1 MTVDL
6 VLGRPLGPQPGG
18 AVALV
23 LGRAGTGGGG
33 GPVDP
38 PTLPDPRS
46 GALRMSVAARWSPA
60 ARVAPGTVRCAW
72 AASIL
77 LGGAWAGRWAAA
89 SALQAGVRA
98 PWAATVALDARRLTS
113 PWATTVAL
121 GSRTTAPWISTQPL
135 GAAWTVRWAGAA
147 AQAARIAA
155 PWQRGAAIA
164 RTVTA
169 PWQAGRS
176 TSLRWRAGAGQ
187 GLGAWR
193 VVRAPWQAGVPVESI
208 GGPLVPLTPPEPVPC
223 WQPEPGGAV
232 DLVLKLAL
240 RRLGDLVLACRRVAI
255 RAVPVRRVYMV
266 TNVTSLVRVSD
277 GTAIPCLSFS
287 LSLDVDSWAWGFSA
301 SLPATALSLIE
312 PDAEGEPV
320 VLEASVN
327 GTAFRV
333 LAESMSRERSF
344 GQASVRLQGR
354 GHTAV
359 LDAPYSPLQ
368 TFSAASTLTTQ
379 QLLDQALPSG
389 WSADFGL
396 TPWLVPGGVWSHQGS
411 PITAALAIAAAGG
424 GYLQPHATSQVL
436 RVLPRYP
443 TAPWDWGS
451 VTPDIELPA
460 AVVTREGIEWVERAR
475 YNRVFVSGANTGVL
489 GRVTRAGTAGDVVA
503 QMVTDPLITHVDG
516 ARQRGLPVL
525 AEGGRKAMVTLRLPV
540 LAETGVL
547 LPGTFVRYVDGSTTR
562 LGLVRSAAVDVGLA
576 AVWQSIKVESHVN

>member
-6 VLGRPLGPQPGG
+6 TLGRALGPQPGG

-23 LGRAGTGGGG
+23 LGRTGGGG

-38 PTLPDPRS
+38 PEPLPDPRA
-46 GALRMSVAARWSPA
+46 GAIRMSVAAPWSPS
-60 ARVAPGTVRCAW
+60 ARVAPAAVRAVWSRTIGLGEAW
-72 AASIL
+72 AA
-77 LGGAWAGRWAAA
+77 RWAA
-89 SALQAGVRA
+89 SRVLQAAVRA
-98 PWAATVALDARRLTS
+98 PWAATVALDAVRL
-113 PWATTVAL
+113 V
-121 GSRTTAPWISTQPL
+121 APWGRTQPL
-135 GAAWTVRWAGAA
+135 GASVTAPWGRTQPLSAAWAVRWAGAA
-147 AQAARIAA
+147 AQTARTAA
-155 PWQRGAAIA
+155 PWQRGEAAD

-169 PWQAGRS
+169 PWQAGQG
-176 TSLRWRAGAGQ
+176 TALRWGAGASG
-187 GLGAWR
+187 GLASYR
-193 VVRAPWQAGVPVESI
+193 TVAAPWQRGVLLESI
-208 GGPLVPLTPPEPVPC
+208 GGPLTPLTPPGPVPC
-223 WQPEPGGAV
+223 WQPEPGDAV

-240 RRLGDLVLACRRVAI
+240 RRLGDLVLACRRAAI

-277 GTAIPCLSFS
+277 GASVPCLSFS

-301 SLPATALSLIE
+301 SLPASALPLIE
-312 PDAEGEPV
+312 PGEDGEPV

-327 GTAFRV
+327 GTEFRV
-333 LAESMSRERSF
+333 LAESMARERTF
-344 GQASVRLQGR
+344 GRASVRVQGR

-368 TFSAASTLTTQ
+368 TFNAVSALTTQ

-389 WSADFGL
+389 WTADFGL
-396 TPWLVPGGVWSHQGS
+396 TPWLVPGSVWSHQGS

-424 GYLQPHATSQVL
+424 GYLQPHATNQVL

-443 TAPWDWGS
+443 VAPWGWGS

-460 AVVTREGIEWVERAR
+460 SVVTQEGIEWVEHAR
-475 YNRVFVSGANTGVL
+475 YNRVFVSGTNTGVL
-489 GRVTRAGTAGDVVA
+489 GRVTRTGTAGDVVA

-525 AEGGRKAMVTLRLPV
+525 AEGGRKAMVSLRLPV
-540 LAETGVL
+540 LPETGVL
-547 LPGTFVRYVDGSTTR
+547 QPGEFVRYVDGGTSR
-562 LGLVRSAAVDVGLA
+562 LGLVRSVAVDVGLA